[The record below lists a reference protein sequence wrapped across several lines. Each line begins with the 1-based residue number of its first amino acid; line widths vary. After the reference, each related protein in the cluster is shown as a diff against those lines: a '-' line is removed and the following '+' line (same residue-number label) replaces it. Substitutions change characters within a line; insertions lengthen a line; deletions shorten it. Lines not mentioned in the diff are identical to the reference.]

1 MKGNKNVIIELLYR
15 DKGYDNAEKASNA
28 EECTYESN
36 YTAIGCRVLFYGNT
50 TYPVRKHVD
59 EEG

>member
-1 MKGNKNVIIELLYR
+1 MIGNKCVKTELLKEI
-15 DKGYDNAEKASNA
+15 KGTVMREKASNA

-50 TYPVRKHVD
+50 TYPVREHVD